1 MPTVDEKK
9 TTKESMDLDLERYQS
24 KELKSLKRRYSV
36 GRFYE

>member
-1 MPTVDEKK
+1 
-9 TTKESMDLDLERYQS
+9 MDLDLERYQS